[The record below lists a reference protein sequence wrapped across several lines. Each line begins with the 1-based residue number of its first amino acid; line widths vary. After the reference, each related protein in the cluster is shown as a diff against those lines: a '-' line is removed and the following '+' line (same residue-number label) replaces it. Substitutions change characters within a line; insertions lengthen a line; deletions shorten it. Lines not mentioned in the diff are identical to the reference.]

1 MTTDKHVSSRAR
13 IIHYFRQRHATPV
26 EIIQREQINEA
37 VELPGKCA
45 KVSIMSG
52 KLKPEH
58 YRPEGYISVLIIK

>member
-1 MTTDKHVSSRAR
+1 METVG
-13 IIHYFRQRHATPV
+13 
-26 EIIQREQINEA
+26 
-37 VELPGKCA
+37 LPGKCA